1 LSATP
6 RDRYEAHVER
16 IARGAGITSLGQA
29 IGRLLNFATQV
40 ALARMYGPLQLG
52 LYVLGFTTI
61 QLSGILTRFGMDSGV
76 IRYVAHY
83 RAERDTSRV
92 RGTIL
97 LALWTTFG
105 VSLLLSVGIYLSAGF
120 LAATVFDE
128 PFLKTV
134 LRLFSISLPFL
145 TVMVM
150 ALSATQGFRTVK
162 YRAYV
167 YEIQQPLLNL
177 VFVSAFYLAGARIL
191 GAAVAYI
198 LSMAAGAALALYY
211 LRRIFPELFDR
222 NTPPKFEARELF
234 SVSVPLV
241 AADVTQRT
249 GSWIAVAALGIWAT
263 TEAVGVFNAAART
276 AALSSL
282 VLGAF
287 RIFWPM
293 ISDLYSRGQLED
305 LRDLYRDVSRW
316 TFTGSL
322 AVFLV
327 TVLLAKDIM
336 AVFGP
341 EFVSGWVAMVVVAGA
356 QLFSSSVG
364 HTGRILAMTGHQNT
378 VMLATFGSGV
388 TSIAASVALVPF
400 YGMLGAGVAMA
411 GGLVLLNIVTL
422 VRVRQVLGVW
432 PYNREYLKPLIA
444 GLLAASGAFL
454 LRSLAPT
461 LTGLPAIGVFAPL
474 FLMGFF
480 GLLLVFGLNPSDRQL
495 IAALWTAVRRT
506 ARRNS

>member
-1 LSATP
+1 
-6 RDRYEAHVER
+6 
-16 IARGAGITSLGQA
+16 
-29 IGRLLNFATQV
+29 
-40 ALARMYGPLQLG
+40 
-52 LYVLGFTTI
+52 
-61 QLSGILTRFGMDSGV
+61 MDSGV

-83 RAERDTSRV
+83 RAERDASRV
-92 RGTIL
+92 RGTIQ
-97 LALWTTFG
+97 LALWTTFA

-134 LRLFSISLPFL
+134 LRIFSISLPFL
-145 TVMVM
+145 TVMNM
-150 ALSATQGFRTVK
+150 ALAATQGFRTVK
-162 YRAYV
+162 YHAYV
-167 YEIQQPLLNL
+167 YQIQQPLLNL
-177 VFVSAFYLAGARIL
+177 VLVSVFYLAGARIL

-222 NTPPKFEARELF
+222 NTPPKVEARELF

-263 TEAVGVFNAAART
+263 IEAVGVFNAAART

-305 LRDLYRDVSRW
+305 LRNLYRDVSRW

-322 AVFLV
+322 AIFLV

-378 VMLATFGSGV
+378 VMLATFGSGA

-411 GGLVLLNIVTL
+411 GGLVLQNSVTL

-444 GLLAASGAFL
+444 GLLAASVSFL
-454 LRSLAPT
+454 LRSLAPA
-461 LTGLPAIGVFAPL
+461 LTGLLAVGVFAPL
-474 FLMGFF
+474 FLVGFV

-506 ARRNS
+506 AGRNS

>member
-1 LSATP
+1 
-6 RDRYEAHVER
+6 
-16 IARGAGITSLGQA
+16 
-29 IGRLLNFATQV
+29 
-40 ALARMYGPLQLG
+40 
-52 LYVLGFTTI
+52 
-61 QLSGILTRFGMDSGV
+61 
-76 IRYVAHY
+76 
-83 RAERDTSRV
+83 
-92 RGTIL
+92 
-97 LALWTTFG
+97 
-105 VSLLLSVGIYLSAGF
+105 
-120 LAATVFDE
+120 
-128 PFLKTV
+128 
-134 LRLFSISLPFL
+134 
-145 TVMVM
+145 
-150 ALSATQGFRTVK
+150 
-162 YRAYV
+162 
-167 YEIQQPLLNL
+167 
-177 VFVSAFYLAGARIL
+177 VFVSVFYLAGARIL

-198 LSMAAGAALALYY
+198 LSMAAGSALALYY

-249 GSWIAVAALGIWAT
+249 GSWIAVAALGIWASF
-263 TEAVGVFNAAART
+263 EAVGVFNAAART

-305 LRDLYRDVSRW
+305 LRSLYRDVSRW

-327 TVLLAKDIM
+327 TVLLAKDIL

-341 EFVSGWVAMVVVAGA
+341 DFVSGWVALVIVAGA

-378 VMLATFGSGV
+378 VMLATFGSGA
-388 TSIAASVALVPF
+388 TSIAASGALVPF

-411 GGLVLLNIVTL
+411 GGLILQNLVTL

-432 PYNREYLKPLIA
+432 PYNREYLKPFIA
-444 GLLAASGAFL
+444 GLLAASGCFL
-454 LRSLAPT
+454 LRSLAPA

-474 FLMGFF
+474 FLIVFF
-480 GLLLVFGLNPSDRQL
+480 VLLLIFGLNSSDWQL

>member
-1 LSATP
+1 
-6 RDRYEAHVER
+6 
-16 IARGAGITSLGQA
+16 
-29 IGRLLNFATQV
+29 
-40 ALARMYGPLQLG
+40 MYGPLQLG

-83 RAERDTSRV
+83 RTERDTSRV

-177 VFVSAFYLAGARIL
+177 VFVSAFYLAGGRIL

-241 AADVTQRT
+241 AADVTH
-249 GSWIAVAALGIWAT
+249 
-263 TEAVGVFNAAART
+263 RT
-276 AALSSL
+276 ATLSSL